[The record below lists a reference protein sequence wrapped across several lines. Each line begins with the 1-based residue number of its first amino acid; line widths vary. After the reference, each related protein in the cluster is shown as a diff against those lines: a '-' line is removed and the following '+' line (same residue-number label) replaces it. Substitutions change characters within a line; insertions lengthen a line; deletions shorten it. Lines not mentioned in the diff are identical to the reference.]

1 MASGMDS
8 MKTQLLQLCEAGG
21 VAVGRQ
27 ALLQH
32 GAHTERA
39 QHRRPWV
46 TVLPALTALL
56 PQL

>member
-1 MASGMDS
+1 MASGMDG

-39 QHRRPWV
+39 QHR
-46 TVLPALTALL
+46 
-56 PQL
+56 